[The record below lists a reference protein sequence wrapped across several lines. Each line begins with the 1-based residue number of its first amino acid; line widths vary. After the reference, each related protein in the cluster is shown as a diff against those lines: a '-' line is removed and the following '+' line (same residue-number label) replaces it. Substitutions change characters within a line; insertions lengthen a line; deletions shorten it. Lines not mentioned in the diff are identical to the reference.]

1 MVQRMTFVPVALVL
15 GTMGAMVLG
24 GSEPPADANVPQT
37 PSEYLRYA
45 ALNNAGLKAA
55 FEEWKV
61 ALEQIPQAQALPD
74 PRFTYGYFTQQIMT
88 RQQVEVMQMFPW
100 FGKIAA
106 RTDAAAAGAKAA
118 QSRYEAQRVRLW
130 ADVKQAFYEYAYLA
144 SATRIAKENLA
155 LMQHF
160 EEVARTKHLT
170 AAASH
175 PDILRAQIEVA
186 KLQNELVS
194 LERSRSPA
202 VARLN
207 ALLNRPAD
215 AQLPWPREEPGQPAE
230 VDRGLLMATLKNR
243 NLELQAMSYDIERL
257 DREVAVAKRNY
268 YPDVGLGV
276 QWMQMPMSGGGSDND
291 VMLGLE
297 LNLPIWRSSY
307 RAGELQARAMARRA
321 RYERKNLEN
330 SLAAQIER
338 ALYEF
343 ENSGRQVRLY
353 DEALVPRAQELIGA
367 SEAAYM
373 AGTID
378 FLTLI
383 NAQQQFLQFRQ
394 QRERFWADQQQGLAE
409 LEMLVEA
416 GLPEVMSGLKLEGRM
431 PGKSTMVL
439 GGAGSPEVMGGSTS
453 GGQMPAQSTMR

>member
-1 MVQRMTFVPVALVL
+1 MSRITSEAVTFQTAHVRLPEGFCMIRQAILVVAALI
-15 GTMGAMVLG
+15 GAVAAG
-24 GSEPPADANVPQT
+24 FVGAAEQPPADANVPQT
-37 PSEYLRYA
+37 LSEYLHYA

-55 FEEWKV
+55 FEEWKA
-61 ALEQIPQAQALPD
+61 ALEQIPQAKALPD
-74 PRFTYGYFTQQIMT
+74 PRFTYGYFTEQIQT
-88 RQQVEVMQMFPW
+88 RQQMEIMQTFPW

-106 RTDAAAAGAKAA
+106 RTDAAAAAAKAA
-118 QSRYEAQRVRLW
+118 QSRYEAQQVRLFSE
-130 ADVKQAFYEYAYLA
+130 VKQAFYEYAYLA
-144 SATRIAKENLA
+144 GATRVAKENLA

-186 KLQNELVS
+186 RLQNELTT
-194 LERSRSPA
+194 LERSRSPTR
-202 VARLN
+202 ARLN
-207 ALLNRPAD
+207 ALLNRPVD
-215 AQLPWPREEPGQPAE
+215 APLPWPREEPGRPAE

-243 NLELQAMSYDIERL
+243 NLGLEAMGFDIERL

-276 QWMQMPMSGGGSDND
+276 QYMRMAMPDGGSAND

-297 LNLPIWRSSY
+297 INLPVWRSSY
-307 RAGELQARAMARRA
+307 RAGEMQARALARRA

-330 SLAAQIER
+330 DLAARTEQ

-343 ENSGRQVRLY
+343 ENSGRQVKLY
-353 DEALVPRAQELIGA
+353 DEALVPRAQELIVA

-378 FLTLI
+378 FLNLI
-383 NAQQQFLQFRQ
+383 SAQQELLQFGLE
-394 QRERFWADQQQGLAE
+394 RERFWADQQQKLAE
-409 LEMLVEA
+409 LEMLVGA
-416 GLPEVMSGLKLEGRM
+416 GLPE
-431 PGKSTMVL
+431 
-439 GGAGSPEVMGGSTS
+439 AMGGSKS
-453 GGQMPAQSTMR
+453 GGQMTTKSTMR